1 MNKIISL
8 AFLVFVVYNF
18 LNMRG
23 LKGEIG
29 VLTDKNSELSGNLSN
44 TKSELVQAQA
54 DLETLKTDL
63 VTAQQENEKR
73 KAEVDHEVMREEHP
87 PEHRDVAQQR
97 DPLGRGGC
105 ARQHEVLQARLEC
118 VQRVDG
124 NLGREFG
131 SNAADNHVGCHRWFA
146 HPSPSCSCRGS
157 LPVPPHLGSLARRV
171 S

>member
-1 MNKIISL
+1 MSTSARSKSVELVAILIGGIAILASVYFLFLAEDSYNMMNKIISL

-73 KAEVDHEVMREEHP
+73 KAEVD
-87 PEHRDVAQQR
+87 
-97 DPLGRGGC
+97 
-105 ARQHEVLQARLEC
+105 RLKSQLKE
-118 VQRVDG
+118 D
-124 NLGREFG
+124 
-131 SNAADNHVGCHRWFA
+131 
-146 HPSPSCSCRGS
+146 
-157 LPVPPHLGSLARRV
+157 
-171 S
+171 

>member
-1 MNKIISL
+1 MSTSARSKSVELVAILIGGIAILASVYFLFLAEDSYNMMNKIISL

-73 KAEVDHEVMREEHP
+73 KDEVD
-87 PEHRDVAQQR
+87 
-97 DPLGRGGC
+97 
-105 ARQHEVLQARLEC
+105 RLKSQLKE
-118 VQRVDG
+118 D
-124 NLGREFG
+124 
-131 SNAADNHVGCHRWFA
+131 
-146 HPSPSCSCRGS
+146 
-157 LPVPPHLGSLARRV
+157 
-171 S
+171 